1 MNGQD
6 GSVKQTVFPEW
17 KSFLGTQKEEKTA
30 MFIKHVVKRSGEI
43 GDYDRSKISTAI
55 GKAVESVEKRANPDK
70 AEQLTDKVEEKLRAL
85 MAGRHEHS
93 IPAIEEI
100 QDIVETVLIEQNEVQ
115 IAKAY
120 ILYRAKHEAI
130 RDAKSLMLDINAT
143 MDGYLEQ
150 SDWRVNE
157 NANVN
162 FSLGLP

>member
-85 MAGRHEHS
+85 MAGGHE
-93 IPAIEEI
+93 
-100 QDIVETVLIEQNEVQ
+100 
-115 IAKAY
+115 
-120 ILYRAKHEAI
+120 
-130 RDAKSLMLDINAT
+130 KSLPPN
-143 MDGYLEQ
+143 
-150 SDWRVNE
+150 
-157 NANVN
+157 
-162 FSLGLP
+162 